1 MRYHTSA
8 AWRRWRALALTL
20 ALTLALGACAGPAV
34 PEPPS
39 PTAAPAAPA
48 PTDPASGEAGP
59 VTIGFAAPEF
69 ERASYEPLIAAFNQQ
84 NTDVQVQFVALDE
97 GSIQSIDQITRQAVT
112 AADTAAAFFLRPEDI
127 AAGLVRDLAPLIE
140 ADPSF
145 ERDDFYPS
153 ALAPSGSVYLLPRAL
168 RLDLLS
174 YNRDLWA
181 KRGLP
186 PPSTSW
192 SWSDVLAAAEQLTE
206 RRGDTVEVYGLAG
219 PSGGL
224 AVLGGLLTEAG
235 IDRAALTGGKARL
248 DQPAVVAALERVAA
262 LAKAGAIYSDDQPQP
277 GDFLK
282 QIADQRVAMWFGAPV
297 IIGPDVP
304 KPAFATSMAVLPP
317 TGGDQFGDAE
327 GYIMSSGTTHPEA
340 AWRWLAFL
348 SRQEVRRPFVEA
360 GSLTSV
366 PARRSLAELG
376 GHFSQLDADTA
387 AAVQAVLARPA
398 AEPASFNAADQLVAD
413 ALRQA
418 LAAVT
423 ADNRS
428 AAQALA
434 DAQAKLASGLASA
447 LAMPSPTPD
456 NAPVVVATP
465 APAQAA
471 PGAITV
477 SFNAPLFQASQLRR
491 LAQEFNQQHPELFV
505 QVNSVELDGRLSLD
519 KMASGADCFSWP
531 DPAAASAISGTLDL
545 QPLAD
550 ADAAFAMGDYPPALL
565 APFRRG
571 PGLYGLPYQVQLQS
585 LTYNQNA
592 FDAAGLAYPNASWT
606 ADDFL
611 NVAQQ
616 LTNADE
622 SNKRYGY
629 AALGEQT
636 GNLLFFL
643 ALLGAE
649 PTRGGEPNFA
659 DPQVEQALRR
669 YLDLLRNTSPHT
681 RIQGY
686 TRSLEFGGET
696 FELIEQGRIGMWFDL
711 PGGIQIVRV
720 GGPAERQSFTRA
732 IAPPPGASQASAASI
747 QATGLYIAA
756 GAQQA
761 QGCWEWLKFLSGDL
775 SALGGNF
782 PARRSLAESDAFLKG
797 APPGAAEVYAA
808 YRPALDRA
816 EAEPRERA
824 PVDLYWLFRAA
835 DRALQGEDL
844 GRELADAQAHA
855 SNYLACVRAGAQ
867 PGVCAKQ
874 VDPSYDGFAQ

>member
-1 MRYHTSA
+1 MRS
-8 AWRRWRALALTL
+8 RRHKPRQGWRALAAL
-20 ALTLALGACAGPAV
+20 ALTIALSACAGPAA
-34 PEPPS
+34 PAPPS
-39 PTAAPAAPA
+39 PTAGPAAPA
-48 PTDPASGEAGP
+48 PTDPAIAAGP
-59 VTIGFAAPEF
+59 ITIGFAAPEF

-84 NTDVQVQFVALDE
+84 NPDVQVQFVALEE
-97 GSIQSIDQITRQAVT
+97 GPIQSIDQITRQAVT

-145 ERDDFYPS
+145 GRDDFYPS

-186 PPSTSW
+186 PPSPSW
-192 SWSDVLAAAEQLTE
+192 SWSDLLAAAEQLTE
-206 RRGDTVEVYGLAG
+206 RRGDTVEVYGLAD

-224 AVLGGLLTEAG
+224 SALGGLLTEAG
-235 IDRAALTGGKARL
+235 IERAALTGGQARL

-262 LAKAGAIYSDDQPQP
+262 LAKSGAIYSDAQPQP

-304 KPAFATSMAVLPP
+304 KPAFATGMAVLPP
-317 TGGDQFGDAE
+317 TGGDRFGGAE
-327 GYIMSSGTTHPEA
+327 GYIMSSGTQHPEA

-376 GHFSQLDADTA
+376 GSLSQLDADTA
-387 AAVQAVLARPA
+387 AAVQATLARPQA
-398 AEPASFNAADQLVAD
+398 APISFNAADQLVAD

-423 ADNRS
+423 AGDRS

-434 DAQAKLASGLASA
+434 DAQAQLSQQLASA
-447 LAMPSPTPD
+447 LATPSPTPD
-456 NAPVVVATP
+456 AAPVVVATP
-465 APAQAA
+465 AHVQAA
-471 PGAITV
+471 PGAITIT
-477 SFNAPLFQASQLRR
+477 FNVPLFQASQLRK

-505 QVNSVELDGRLSLD
+505 QINSKELDGRISLGT
-519 KMASGADCFSWP
+519 MASGADCFSWP
-531 DPAAASAISGTLDL
+531 DPAAASEISGTLDL

-550 ADAAFAMGDYPPALL
+550 ADAAFDMGDYPPALL

-571 PGLYGLPYQVQLQS
+571 TGLYGLPHQVQLQA

-592 FDAAGLAYPNASWT
+592 FDTAGLAYPNASWS

-611 NVAQQ
+611 NAAQQ
-616 LTNADE
+616 LTNADA
-622 SNKRYGY
+622 SDKRYGY

-643 ALLGAE
+643 ALLGAQ
-649 PTRGGEPNFA
+649 PTRDGEPHFA

-669 YLDLLRNTSPHT
+669 YVDLLRNTSPHT

-686 TRSLEFGGET
+686 TRSLEFGGEA

-720 GGPAERQSFTRA
+720 GGPAERPSFTRA
-732 IAPPPGASQASAASI
+732 IAPPPGAGQASAASI

-756 GAQQA
+756 GTQQA
-761 QGCWEWLKFLSGDL
+761 QSCWEWLKFLSGDL
-775 SALGGNF
+775 STLGGNF

-797 APPGAAEVYAA
+797 APIGAAEVYAA

-816 EAEPRERA
+816 EAAPRERA
-824 PVDLYWLFRAA
+824 PIDLYWLFRAA

-844 GRELADAQAHA
+844 GRELDDAQAHA
-855 SNYLACVRAGAQ
+855 SDYLACVRAGAQ
-867 PGVCAKQ
+867 PGDCAKQ
-874 VDPSYDGFAQ
+874 VDPSYDGFAASL